1 MPSNDEATKTP
12 AAPSPTS
19 SQAVVALTRRTGA
32 TMTKSKKAAKPLT
45 RQELQYCEHYCIHG
59 NQTQAYRQTW
69 PDTARPADAASK
81 LMKRADVQEH
91 IATMLE
97 KMQEESAER
106 SAEALILTLEKAESR
121 LAELIEQRRHNRGEM
136 LTQMTGKVY
145 DKGITFETVTG
156 PQGGTKIVPVYSQEF
171 TDSLE
176 QPKPIEDADLV
187 KAIDI
192 TFKRLGAYPG
202 KTEAPAAP
210 VQNNYLYRPQWLQV
224 AR

>member
-1 MPSNDEATKTP
+1 
-12 AAPSPTS
+12 
-19 SQAVVALTRRTGA
+19 
-32 TMTKSKKAAKPLT
+32 MTKSKKAAKPLT
-45 RQELQYCEHYCIHG
+45 RRELQYCERYCIHG
-59 NQTQAYRQTW
+59 NQTQACREVW
-69 PDTARPADAASK
+69 PDVARPADAASK
-81 LMKRADVQEH
+81 LMKRADLQKH
-91 IATMLE
+91 IANMIE
-97 KMQEESAER
+97 EMQEEAAER
-106 SAEALILTLEKAESR
+106 SAEMLTLQLEKAESR
-121 LAELIEQRRHNRGEM
+121 LAELIETRRHNRGEM

-176 QPKPIEDADLV
+176 QPKPIDDADLV

-202 KTEAPAAP
+202 KADAHAAAP

>member
-1 MPSNDEATKTP
+1 
-12 AAPSPTS
+12 
-19 SQAVVALTRRTGA
+19 
-32 TMTKSKKAAKPLT
+32 
-45 RQELQYCEHYCIHG
+45 
-59 NQTQAYRQTW
+59 
-69 PDTARPADAASK
+69 
-81 LMKRADVQEH
+81 MKRADVQKH
-91 IATMLE
+91 IANMLE
-97 KMQEESAER
+97 KMQEKAAER
-106 SAEALILTLEKAESR
+106 SAEALTLTLEKAESR
-121 LAELIEQRRHNRGEM
+121 LAEIIETRRHNRGEM

-176 QPKPIEDADLV
+176 QPKPIDDADLV

-202 KTEAPAAP
+202 KTAAPAAP

>member
-1 MPSNDEATKTP
+1 
-12 AAPSPTS
+12 
-19 SQAVVALTRRTGA
+19 
-32 TMTKSKKAAKPLT
+32 MTKSKKAAKPLT

-59 NQTQAYRQTW
+59 NQTQAYRETW

-81 LMKRADVQEH
+81 LMKRANVQKH
-91 IATMLE
+91 IANRLE
-97 KMQEESAER
+97 EIQEKAAER
-106 SAEALILTLEKAESR
+106 SAEALTLTLEKAESR
-121 LAELIEQRRHNRGEM
+121 LAEMIEQRRHNRGEM
-136 LTQMTGKVY
+136 LTQMTGKVH

-156 PQGGTKIVPVYSQEF
+156 PQGGTKIVPVYSEEF

-176 QPKPIEDADLV
+176 QPKPIDDADLV

-192 TFKRLGAYPG
+192 TFKRLGAYLR
-202 KTEAPAAP
+202 KTDPAP